1 MIVVGCCAMATL
13 KLVRRRGCGEKRV
26 VHRWS
31 EMREMG
37 CNIIVSFY
45 VVCLQGTQVMTGR
58 LSLTPANA
66 RHIMAPA
73 QLWVVSEASPHPI

>member
-1 MIVVGCCAMATL
+1 
-13 KLVRRRGCGEKRV
+13 
-26 VHRWS
+26 
-31 EMREMG
+31 MREMG